1 MDQEIKKFG
10 LEIVFRQYTSSK
22 DSKTTKTMMSCEVE
36 YPSLD
41 KLIQDIQENKW
52 IRAKDSPRGDF
63 QVINIAQA
71 QYVAGRLLSSVD
83 TINPQ

>member
-1 MDQEIKKFG
+1 MNQEIKKFG

-41 KLIQDIQENKW
+41 RLIQDIQENKW
-52 IRAKDSPRGDF
+52 IRTKDAPMGDF
-63 QVINIAQA
+63 RVINIAQA
-71 QYVAGRLLSSVD
+71 QYVSRQA
-83 TINPQ
+83 IAIC